1 MLSDRTDRKNKLPMA
16 VASSSL
22 PRSSSTSTSTVR
34 LLLLFILAAMTA
46 TPASANITVIEPT
59 RKSFLSTVNKH
70 LGQPLMGGYDYMG
83 HLQYIDENLQLC
95 PDKHNPYR
103 KYDIVVPKDGLPVAL
118 LAKAGGCSIYEKLR
132 VASTLIH
139 QVNAVGFLIIQDGMS
154 SSTLRDTHAM
164 ETRTRDP
171 AIDYFEEEEDDE
183 FNPSS
188 LDSFG
193 LELADA
199 IENGR
204 RLIQR
209 DHESEESTTRR
220 SLYGRASDL
229 AVLEVSYQTG
239 NDILDLP
246 FFPYHRDGGPR
257 VLLNG
262 TGNTVGPR
270 AVILWMLVTF
280 SCCACI
286 CACLLLCLHS
296 TFEDESEVAPPRRPT
311 RRRLTIEEVRER
323 FPSCRFQPARDGQL
337 DGCCPSGDADKFS
350 LTGGATPVVHHD
362 YTQLSELDECTICL
376 DEFMPGVKV
385 RKLPCGHVFHSI
397 CIAKWL
403 IERSA
408 VCPLCK
414 LDLYVEP
421 EPEDEEDDNESDTD
435 AAARSLASRLTHF
448 FTIAGGGTEYTPL
461 ALATG
466 SVEGETEGVPGDEP
480 NNDDPEEA
488 AGDDNGSAE
497 QQRPWWP
504 FSMEIV
510 APGSEDE
517 NEDETTTDQQPHRSG
532 TLPLSEAAVGAV
544 AWTWSRVVGSV
555 RRGRRRHRRGTIGA
569 QGTELTEPLVP
580 SNEAAGMP
588 PASGGNSNSNNAVG
602 GDDTIND
609 SNSNDSNSDN
619 SNSNNSAPTPSGA
632 EI

>member
-1 MLSDRTDRKNKLPMA
+1 
-16 VASSSL
+16 
-22 PRSSSTSTSTVR
+22 
-34 LLLLFILAAMTA
+34 MTA
-46 TPASANITVIEPT
+46 TPASANITVIDPT
-59 RKSFLSTVNKH
+59 RKSFLSTVNQ

-83 HLQYIDENLQLC
+83 RLQYVDDNLRLC
-95 PDKHNPYR
+95 PDKHDPYR

-118 LAKAGGCSIYEKLR
+118 FAKAGGCTIYEKLM

-139 QVNAVGFLIIQDGMS
+139 HGNAVGFLIIQDDMS
-154 SSTLRDTHAM
+154 SSSITLDANANANGNPQHQDTHAI

-171 AIDYFEEEEDDE
+171 EIDYFEGDEDGE

-193 LELADA
+193 PELELADA

-209 DHESEESTTRR
+209 DHEPEESTARR
-220 SLYGRASDL
+220 SLYGYGRASDL

-239 NDILDLP
+239 NDILDIP
-246 FFPYHRDGGPR
+246 FFPYHREGGPR

-262 TGNTVGPR
+262 KGNAVGPM

-286 CACLLLCLHS
+286 CACLLLCIHS
-296 TFEDESEVAPPRRPT
+296 SFEEEPEVAPPRRPT

-323 FPSCRFQPARDGQL
+323 FPSYRFQPARDVQL
-337 DGCCPSGDADKFS
+337 GGCCPSGDADKFS

-362 YTQLSELDECTICL
+362 YTQLSDLDECTICL

-385 RKLPCGHVFHSI
+385 RKLPCGHIFHST

-421 EPEDEEDDNESDTD
+421 EPEDEDDDDDDESDTD
-435 AAARSLASRLTHF
+435 AAARSLASRLTRF
-448 FTIAGGGTEYTPL
+448 FTIGGDGGGTEYTPL

-466 SVEGETEGVPGDEP
+466 SAEGETEGVPGDDP

-488 AGDDNGSAE
+488 AGDGNESAE

-517 NEDETTTDQQPHRSG
+517 DEYEDETTTDQRPRRSG
-532 TLPLSEAAVGAV
+532 TSPLSEAAVGAV

-555 RRGRRRHRRGTIGA
+555 RRQGRRRRHRRGTIGGA
-569 QGTELTEPLVP
+569 VQGTELTEPLVP
-580 SNEAAGMP
+580 VPSASNEAAGMP
-588 PASGGNSNSNNAVG
+588 PVASGDSGNSSSNNNNNNAVDGGG
-602 GDDTIND
+602 GDNTIND
-609 SNSNDSNSDN
+609 SNSNSNDSATS
-619 SNSNNSAPTPSGA
+619 PSGA